1 MIPRHLQITFAL
13 LVVGVFFMAAYVL
26 NLKDKAAASLNHEES
41 RPVAPPIAN
50 PPEPLI
56 LYVAYDDEGVLL
68 KRTVMAPLP
77 TEVTAR
83 AREVLRAL
91 LSQYLEKSSPHPI
104 GEGSD
109 VKEVFLVKP
118 TLAVV
123 DMNAA
128 FADRHRSGV
137 WEEALT
143 VDSMVATLAANV
155 PGITK
160 VKILIEGQERETLAG
175 HADLMSVYDVA
186 EVDQLIHDLQST
198 SP

>member
-1 MIPRHLQITFAL
+1 
-13 LVVGVFFMAAYVL
+13 
-26 NLKDKAAASLNHEES
+26 
-41 RPVAPPIAN
+41 
-50 PPEPLI
+50 
-56 LYVAYDDEGVLL
+56 
-68 KRTVMAPLP
+68 
-77 TEVTAR
+77 
-83 AREVLRAL
+83 
-91 LSQYLEKSSPHPI
+91 
-104 GEGSD
+104 
-109 VKEVFLVKP
+109 
-118 TLAVV
+118 
-123 DMNAA
+123 
-128 FADRHRSGV
+128 V